1 MAADG
6 EEQPEVHAT
15 QEAEA
20 DGDTQEVHDTQ
31 EVQDEQ
37 DMFPQGHEDPP
48 PPEADDDQLMKKP
61 AASKKKATPKPA
73 PKVVVPVP
81 KPSAKAAIAKAK
93 AKLAAKAKAKLAA
106 KATAKSAAKAAAK
119 AAAKSGSSKPFFEY
133 DDGEEEQEP
142 TDGEQ
147 PEEEEPK
154 EEDQVVE
161 DEDEEEEEA
170 RDRVK
175 ARKFQ
180 QMMKDGLLP
189 AAAEA
194 AYKKCQ
200 GRAEQTRLINSLF
213 KLQGRKLVVQDQF
226 RLPKAYEK
234 TMEASKVEKAQD
246 LKDGFGKVIFMK
258 KMNLTEDELEACVA
272 SGEVTSWESNGLQ
285 LFAATNQATNQ
296 SYSSASS
303 KNEMEKMT
311 TGKVNLKKDQQESF
325 WNVFKH
331 MQTVLS
337 DATPKAK
344 ATESKRKLPK
354 SEQFLWLYARALLRK
369 QLPSVSK

>member
-1 MAADG
+1 MADDG
-6 EEQPEVHAT
+6 EEQPEVPAT

-37 DMFPQGHEDPP
+37 DMFPQGHVDPP
-48 PPEADDDQLMKKP
+48 PPDADDDKLMKKP
-61 AASKKKATPKPA
+61 AASKKKPTPKGA
-73 PKVVVPVP
+73 PKVQV
-81 KPSAKAAIAKAK
+81 KAS
-93 AKLAAKAKAKLAA
+93 LAEN
-106 KATAKSAAKAAAK
+106 
-119 AAAKSGSSKPFFEY
+119 FEY
-133 DDGEEEQEP
+133 DDGEEEEEP

-161 DEDEEEEEA
+161 DEDQEEEEES

-194 AYKKCQ
+194 AYKKCI

-234 TMEASKVEKAQD
+234 VMEASKVEKAQD

-258 KMNLTEDELEACVA
+258 KINLTEDELEACVA
-272 SGEVTSWESNGLQ
+272 SGEVTRWESNGLQ
-285 LFAATNQATNQ
+285 LFAATNQ

-311 TGKVNLKKDQQESF
+311 TGKVINGKKLNKADVKGLMEDSKNVAKLASEKLAGFTARLKQRS
-325 WNVFKH
+325 N
-331 MQTVLS
+331 
-337 DATPKAK
+337 A
-344 ATESKRKLPK
+344 
-354 SEQFLWLYARALLRK
+354 
-369 QLPSVSK
+369 